1 MIEQKELTVYKSQI
15 SKLDQ
20 QANELN
26 ITSPEE
32 NLVATELKA
41 KLKEIGKKIK
51 DRKEEITKPLNEA
64 LRSARQLFAP
74 LEEQFESAETI
85 VGNKLLAYKKKVDA
99 EIRAK
104 EEKIA
109 RDLEA
114 GKIKNMETA
123 ERRMD
128 ALVEKKIEKT
138 TQTSYGQVQ
147 FRKVQKMRITDE
159 SLIPK
164 KYWVIDQVLLRKDVL
179 ADIVVP
185 GAEKFEEETV

>member
-15 SKLDQ
+15 SKLDN

-51 DRKEEITKPLNEA
+51 DRKEKITTPLNEA